1 MALREMHVDVNWRR
15 KGLLVSAA
23 ILVMTLL
30 GPFGTFTHM
39 SLATRF
45 AYWSTAIV
53 SVGVL
58 MNLLFILALG
68 SRTLRRFPPIFRIF
82 VAASLGA
89 IPGGLMIVGVE
100 RIFKGPLTGAINF
113 GWLMLCV
120 WLLTMV
126 IGVFDLATFSI
137 RRRMDRGGGGGAFDS
152 ATDMDEVMLKWR
164 PDPSSIMAA
173 SVAAPTAA
181 AHTATRPDRTDASSA
196 SPDDAPPETLK
207 PDGKSPCVAPAFFGR
222 LPPEVGHEL
231 ISLTMQD
238 HYLKVR
244 TDKGSCMILHRITDA
259 ETELEKFPGIRVHRS
274 HWVALRHVCAVNS
287 KGSARYV
294 ELSDGKKLP
303 VSRTYLPKLRTALN
317 RIGNNAAN

>member
-1 MALREMHVDVNWRR
+1 M
-15 KGLLVSAA
+15 
-23 ILVMTLL
+23 
-30 GPFGTFTHM
+30 
-39 SLATRF
+39 
-45 AYWSTAIV
+45 
-53 SVGVL
+53 
-58 MNLLFILALG
+58 LFR
-68 SRTLRRFPPIFRIF
+68 S
-82 VAASLGA
+82 
-89 IPGGLMIVGVE
+89 
-100 RIFKGPLTGAINF
+100 
-113 GWLMLCV
+113 
-120 WLLTMV
+120 
-126 IGVFDLATFSI
+126 
-137 RRRMDRGGGGGAFDS
+137 
-152 ATDMDEVMLKWR
+152 
-164 PDPSSIMAA
+164 
-173 SVAAPTAA
+173 
-181 AHTATRPDRTDASSA
+181 
-196 SPDDAPPETLK
+196 
-207 PDGKSPCVAPAFFGR
+207 R